1 MRGLKAS
8 SEQSKGLIFSIAL
21 TAFILIVEVVGGFL
35 TNSLALLSD
44 AAHVMT
50 DLVSLALALFA
61 IFLSGFPASDTRTY
75 GWHRSEVF
83 AAFINGVSLVVISGI
98 IMYEAVVRLVTPE
111 PVKSLGMLGV
121 ALFGLVINLAVVH
134 KLQGHDHHDL
144 NMRSAFLHVL
154 GDALMSV
161 GVIAGGVVMHYTG
174 WYVVDPALSIF
185 FSLFILWGAGR
196 VIYDS
201 AHIFLEGVPKG
212 IGINDVVEE
221 IKKVPHVLDVHRL
234 HLWSICSNIS
244 AMSAHIMIDP
254 HYHGRREI
262 IINDINCRLVSC
274 FHINH
279 TTLQLEK
286 EQCEFTGL
294 VCDVSHCDI
303 PASRRPGGH
312 FHGHDHGHEHGHA
325 HEHEGEHV
333 HAEGEEHE
341 YEHEHEPE
349 HAHAR

>member
-1 MRGLKAS
+1 MELMKGFKAS
-8 SEQSKGLIFSIAL
+8 SEQSKGLMFSIAL
-21 TAFILIVEVVGGFL
+21 TAFILVVEVVGGFL

-50 DLVSLALALFA
+50 DLVSLGLALFA

-83 AAFINGVSLVVISGI
+83 AAFINGVSLVVISGVI
-98 IMYEAVVRLVTPE
+98 LYEAVVRLFAPE

-121 ALFGLVINLAVVH
+121 ALFGLAINLAVVH
-134 KLQGHDHHDL
+134 KLQGHDHNDL

-174 WYVVDPALSIF
+174 WYVVDPALSIL
-185 FSLFILWGAGR
+185 FSVFILWGAGR
-196 VIYDS
+196 VLYES

-212 IGINDVVEE
+212 IDIKDVVEE
-221 IKKVPHVLDVHRL
+221 IKKAPHVVDVHRL

-254 HYHGRREI
+254 HYHGRREL

-294 VCDVSHCDI
+294 VCDITHCDI
-303 PASRRPGGH
+303 PRGRRTGGH
-312 FHGHDHGHEHGHA
+312 FHGHAHENDHTPEHTHGHEEDGHV
-325 HEHEGEHV
+325 HEHEE
-333 HAEGEEHE
+333 
-341 YEHEHEPE
+341 E
-349 HAHAR
+349 HAHKH